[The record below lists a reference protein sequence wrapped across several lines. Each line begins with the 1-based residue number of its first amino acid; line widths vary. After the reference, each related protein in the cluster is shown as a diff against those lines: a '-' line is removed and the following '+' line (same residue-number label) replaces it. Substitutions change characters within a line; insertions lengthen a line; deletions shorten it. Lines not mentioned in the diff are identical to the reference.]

1 MYIICLF
8 DRSTHDDLLTNG
20 LSVTTGG
27 TSDRNNV
34 GRGGKY
40 KLSMDVK
47 TVDEN
52 THPEDQEL
60 TEENNLT
67 NDTHAYCIDDFI
79 ATSPPLLK
87 EKKHNNNAK

>member
-27 TSDRNNV
+27 TTDRNNV
-34 GRGGKY
+34 SRGGKY

-47 TVDEN
+47 NIDEN
-52 THPEDQEL
+52 KQPEDQDL

-79 ATSPPLLK
+79 AASPPLLK